1 MTTVKP
7 PGAPPAGRVL
17 VVGGYGAVGTAVT
30 SRLGGWF
37 PGRVVPA
44 GRDAERVRRLGGVRV
59 DAGDPEGFRRV
70 LDRLG
75 DVAAVVLC
83 VEPPDA
89 EVARVCLERGV
100 HLVDV
105 GATAGLLDAVAGLDT
120 VAVSAGATAVL
131 SVGVAPGL
139 TNLLARR
146 AHEAVGGARR
156 IDLTLLFGTGEHH
169 GTDALRWTL
178 AGLSEPVRAA
188 PRRVRLPGHGTRTAH
203 PFPFSDQHTLPRT
216 LPRTL
221 GVPRVTTRLCLD
233 SRPLTAALFAARR
246 AGLAGPLARP
256 VVQRR
261 LARAL
266 GRVRVGGD
274 GFVVRVDAWGGG
286 ASRGDAAS
294 WGEAASWGDAAARGR
309 RASWGDGDRHAAYAL
324 TGRGQSRVTG
334 LVAAHAV
341 RVLMDG
347 ALAPGVRHVEEL
359 PPLAALPE
367 SLAGHGVR
375 LLRLDEGGLR

>member
-1 MTTVKP
+1 MTTVKS
-7 PGAPPAGRVL
+7 PGAVAAGRVL
-17 VVGGYGAVGTAVT
+17 VVGGYGAVGAAVT
-30 SRLGGWF
+30 SRLGARH

-44 GRDAERVRRLGGVRV
+44 GRDAERLRRLGGVRV
-59 DAGDPEGFRRV
+59 DVRDADGFRRV

-89 EVARVCLERGV
+89 DIARVCLERGV

-105 GATAGLLDAVAGLDT
+105 GATAGLLDAVAELAP
-120 VAVSAGATAVL
+120 VAARAGATAVL

-188 PRRVRLPGHGTRTAH
+188 PRRVRLPGYGTRTAH
-203 PFPFSDQHTLPRT
+203 PFPFSDQHT

-256 VVQRR
+256 AVPRR
-261 LARAL
+261 LAEAL
-266 GRVRVGGD
+266 GQVRLGGD
-274 GFVVRVDAWGGG
+274 GFVVRADAWGDG
-286 ASRGDAAS
+286 A
-294 WGEAASWGDAAARGR
+294 
-309 RASWGDGDRHAAYAL
+309 RHAAYAL
-324 TGRGQSRVTG
+324 TGRGQSRITG

-341 RVLMDG
+341 RALLDG
-347 ALAPGVRHVEEL
+347 TLPPGVRHVEEL
-359 PPLAALPE
+359 PSLAALPE
-367 SLAGHGVR
+367 SLAGDGVR
-375 LLRLDEGGLR
+375 LLRLGEGPR